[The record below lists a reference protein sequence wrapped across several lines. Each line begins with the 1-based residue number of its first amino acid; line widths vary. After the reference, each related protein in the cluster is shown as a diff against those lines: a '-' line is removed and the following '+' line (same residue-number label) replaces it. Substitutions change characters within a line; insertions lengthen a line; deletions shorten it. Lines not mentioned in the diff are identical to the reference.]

1 MKFKHTVFSIEN
13 GNLIMFYH
21 SDKSEQFWLMEVI
34 SKLNFLLIVY
44 FNEALPEQMAKP
56 KMIETLL
63 FIRQHNTT
71 TSTFCNNIYQSQK
84 NLNSLEKSSQLANY
98 IRSSHI
104 DWIPFHK

>member
-56 KMIETLL
+56 KMRLRHYYL
-63 FIRQHNTT
+63 SDNTT
-71 TSTFCNNIYQSQK
+71 QQRQRFATTFIK
-84 NLNSLEKSSQLANY
+84 VKR
-98 IRSSHI
+98 I
-104 DWIPFHK
+104 

>member
-1 MKFKHTVFSIEN
+1 LKFKHIEYENEN

-63 FIRQHNTT
+63 FIRQHNNVNVLQQHLSKSKEFELVRKKF
-71 TSTFCNNIYQSQK
+71 ST
-84 NLNSLEKSSQLANY
+84 
-98 IRSSHI
+98 R
-104 DWIPFHK
+104 